1 MADLAYCLNSSTI
14 RLAPIL
20 DKIEVAAQAGYSAI
34 ELWHDDIDDYLA
46 TGGQLA
52 DIRKALDDRGL
63 EAPTTIMIK
72 GWLGT
77 TGDVHDRCMDEVK
90 RRMNQTAELGI
101 PYVIAGPPLG
111 AVDMKTAAAQYGK
124 LLALGREF
132 GVRPSMEYLGFAQDI
147 NSVNDALEIISN
159 CGEDGGTIVLDP
171 FHCFLGGGDMEE
183 IDQISAEQISISHF
197 NDAPAH
203 PPRRYQLDPD
213 RVLPGDGIYD
223 LKQYVQLLKSTGYR
237 RWISLE
243 VFRRDLWGMDPLKVA
258 ITGLDKMRE
267 VVEGS

>member
-1 MADLAYCLNSSTI
+1 MSNFIYCLNSSTI

-20 DKIEVAAQAGYSAI
+20 EKIKVAATAGYAAI

-52 DIRKALDDRGL
+52 DIRKALDDHQL

-72 GWLGT
+72 GWLDTIGEI
-77 TGDVHDRCMDEVK
+77 HDRCMDEVK
-90 RRMNQTAELGI
+90 RRMNQSAELGI

-111 AVDMKTAAAQYGK
+111 AVDANLAASQYGK
-124 LLALGREF
+124 LLALGKSI
-132 GVRPSMEYLGFAQDI
+132 GVRPSMEYLGFAQKI
-147 NSVNDALEIISN
+147 NSIDYALDIITN

-171 FHCFLGGGDMEE
+171 FHCFLGNGGMES
-183 IDQISAEQISISHF
+183 IGKLSADQISISHF
-197 NDAPAH
+197 NDAPSH

-223 LKQYVQLLKSTGYR
+223 LKNFVSLLKETGYQ

-243 VFRRDLWGMDPLKVA
+243 VFRRDLWGQEPLEVAKV
-258 ITGLDKMRE
+258 GLEKMRA
-267 VVEGS
+267 VVED